1 MAANVEYNFKN
12 HFEIDEEKIRRIH
25 SIIKA
30 RVPSETVSE
39 IGFTVTRADNLIY
52 LTFEINDV
60 INEAN
65 DSISKIT
72 SLEINSKDELLNLS
86 VIFNDKSGASLKV
99 TGEDRDNVFL
109 LSSELKE
116 YISKEVTTLKKW
128 GVLEPRTMMSI
139 MLLSMMVFI
148 CYQLTTEAAKISEE
162 SIKPLLTSTDVNEKL
177 NFLIESKYNSSGM
190 SSTTILPMFLLLGF
204 FITITTLPITKLI
217 DFIYPRNIFMLGK
230 QTSIIEKKRKLKSNI
245 FWVIIVGGALS
256 LTLTFFTSKIF
267 G

>member
-1 MAANVEYNFKN
+1 MAANVEYDFKN

-30 RVPSETVSE
+30 RVPAETVSK

-60 INEAN
+60 INESN

-72 SLEINSKDELLNLS
+72 SLEINSKDDLLNLS
-86 VIFNDKSGASLKV
+86 VIFNDKSGASIRV

-128 GVLEPRTMMSI
+128 GILDPKIMMST
-139 MLLSMMVFI
+139 MLLSFLAFF
-148 CYQLTTEAAKISEE
+148 CYQLTTEVAKISEE
-162 SIKPLLTSTDVNEKL
+162 SIKPLLDGTDINEKL
-177 NFLIESKYNSSGM
+177 NFLIERKINSSGI
-190 SSTTILPMFLLLGF
+190 SSTTIVPMFLLLGF
-204 FITITTLPITKLI
+204 FIAITTLPMTKLI

-230 QTSIIEKKRKLKSNI
+230 QISIIEKKRKLKSNI
-245 FWVIIVGGALS
+245 FWVIFVGGVLS
-256 LTLTFFTSKIF
+256 LTLTYFSSKIF

>member
-1 MAANVEYNFKN
+1 MAANVEYDFKN

-30 RVPSETVSE
+30 RVTPETVSK
-39 IGFTVTRADNLIY
+39 IGFTITRADNLIY
-52 LTFEINDV
+52 LTFEVNDV

-72 SLEINSKDELLNLS
+72 NLEINSKDDALNLS
-86 VIFNDKSGASLKV
+86 VIFNEKSGASIKV
-99 TGEDRDNVFL
+99 IGDDRDNVFL

-128 GVLEPRTMMSI
+128 FIFNSKIMMST
-139 MLLSMMVFI
+139 MLLSFLAFF
-148 CYQLTTEAAKISEE
+148 CYQITDVASINEE
-162 SIKPLLTSTDVNEKL
+162 SIKPLLAGADINEKL
-177 NFLIESKYNSSGM
+177 NFLIERQYRSSGI
-190 SSTTILPMFLLLGF
+190 SSTTIVPMFLFTGLFVAL
-204 FITITTLPITKLI
+204 TTFPMTKLM

-230 QTSIIEKKRKLKSNI
+230 QISIIEKKRKLKSNI
-245 FWVIIVGGALS
+245 FWVIIVGGILS
-256 LTLTFFTSKIF
+256 FTLTYFSSKFF